1 MKLNEY
7 LTENG
12 VKLMI
17 KGSGENYPP
26 RQTNDLGMY
35 DYAEGLENVI
45 GKMAWICDY
54 RANADPTKKPIRN
67 IKPTPVVV
75 TDAKETSKTIYY
87 SPVYFRPVN
96 RGKISSTVIAP
107 LDNTGYRCCS
117 GTSVNIFYTKEKCV
131 KCYREQVRQ
140 ANEIYEKEKAR
151 IIKEFD
157 ARMQILNDS
166 LTPFNDV
173 PQSDY
178 TVVAKMDVTNDSLG
192 YNEKN
197 RHFYLETT
205 RTMIPTRYTIEMLKM
220 QALIG
225 LVDELRANTTWQKG
239 VPFRIL
245 IRTYAALDAMLS
257 STEFTQ
263 EVNTLHD
270 AGVNLDYH
278 APAGANDESAPL
290 AGKTFVITGTLPSM
304 SRDEAKT
311 YIEAHGGKVSGSV
324 SKKTSYLVAG
334 EAAGSKLDKANS
346 LGVPVLSED
355 DLKAMCQ

>member
-7 LTENG
+7 LAKNA

-17 KGSGENYPP
+17 KGSGEKNPT

-35 DYAEGLENVI
+35 DYVENLESVL
-45 GKMAWICDY
+45 GKMVWICDY

-75 TDAKETSKTIYY
+75 TDAKETSKAIYY

-117 GTSVNIFYTKEKCV
+117 GTSVNIFYTKEECV

-205 RTMIPTRYTIEMLKM
+205 RTMIPTHYTIEMLKM

-239 VPFRIL
+239 IPFRIL
-245 IRTYAALDAMLS
+245 IRTTVFVDGIEDVSQAT
-257 STEFTQ
+257 TESQTI
-263 EVNTLHD
+263 TL
-270 AGVNLDYH
+270 
-278 APAGANDESAPL
+278 
-290 AGKTFVITGTLPSM
+290 
-304 SRDEAKT
+304 
-311 YIEAHGGKVSGSV
+311 
-324 SKKTSYLVAG
+324 
-334 EAAGSKLDKANS
+334 
-346 LGVPVLSED
+346 
-355 DLKAMCQ
+355 

>member
-140 ANEIYEKEKAR
+140 ANEIYEKEKGSHHQRVRRSHA
-151 IIKEFD
+151 
-157 ARMQILNDS
+157 DS
-166 LTPFNDV
+166 
-173 PQSDY
+173 Q
-178 TVVAKMDVTNDSLG
+178 
-192 YNEKN
+192 
-197 RHFYLETT
+197 
-205 RTMIPTRYTIEMLKM
+205 
-220 QALIG
+220 
-225 LVDELRANTTWQKG
+225 
-239 VPFRIL
+239 
-245 IRTYAALDAMLS
+245 
-257 STEFTQ
+257 
-263 EVNTLHD
+263 
-270 AGVNLDYH
+270 
-278 APAGANDESAPL
+278 
-290 AGKTFVITGTLPSM
+290 
-304 SRDEAKT
+304 
-311 YIEAHGGKVSGSV
+311 
-324 SKKTSYLVAG
+324 
-334 EAAGSKLDKANS
+334 
-346 LGVPVLSED
+346 
-355 DLKAMCQ
+355 

>member
-178 TVVAKMDVTNDSLG
+178 TVTVKADATNNDLTYSAKDRG
-192 YNEKN
+192 YRYEVSKSMTPEK
-197 RHFYLETT
+197 YA
-205 RTMIPTRYTIEMLKM
+205 IEKFKSCVLRDL
-220 QALIG
+220 A
-225 LVDELRANTTWQKG
+225 DELRANTQWKRG
-239 VPFRIL
+239 
-245 IRTYAALDAMLS
+245 
-257 STEFTQ
+257 
-263 EVNTLHD
+263 
-270 AGVNLDYH
+270 
-278 APAGANDESAPL
+278 APISL
-290 AGKTFVITGTLPSM
+290 TFVMDIYVDGMRDITQTEMMPLTL
-304 SRDEAKT
+304 T
-311 YIEAHGGKVSGSV
+311 
-324 SKKTSYLVAG
+324 L
-334 EAAGSKLDKANS
+334 
-346 LGVPVLSED
+346 
-355 DLKAMCQ
+355 

>member
-7 LTENG
+7 LAKNA

-54 RANADPTKKPIRN
+54 RANADLTKKPIRN

-117 GTSVNIFYTKEKCV
+117 GTSVNIFYTKEECV

-140 ANEIYEKEKAR
+140 ADEIYEKEKAR

-157 ARMQILNDS
+157 ALACRFSMILS
-166 LTPFNDV
+166 
-173 PQSDY
+173 
-178 TVVAKMDVTNDSLG
+178 
-192 YNEKN
+192 
-197 RHFYLETT
+197 R
-205 RTMIPTRYTIEMLKM
+205 R
-220 QALIG
+220 
-225 LVDELRANTTWQKG
+225 
-239 VPFRIL
+239 
-245 IRTYAALDAMLS
+245 
-257 STEFTQ
+257 ST
-263 EVNTLHD
+263 
-270 AGVNLDYH
+270 
-278 APAGANDESAPL
+278 
-290 AGKTFVITGTLPSM
+290 M
-304 SRDEAKT
+304 SRRATTPLLQKWMLRT
-311 YIEAHGGKVSGSV
+311 I
-324 SKKTSYLVAG
+324 
-334 EAAGSKLDKANS
+334 
-346 LGVPVLSED
+346 LSDTMRKIGIFISRRPEP
-355 DLKAMCQ
+355 

>member
-140 ANEIYEKEKAR
+140 ADEIYEKEKAR

-157 ARMQILNDS
+157 ARMQIKQNEDEIAEYVNSLFLAQKDVIREQLLESLAAMLN
-166 LTPFNDV
+166 P
-173 PQSDY
+173 
-178 TVVAKMDVTNDSLG
+178 
-192 YNEKN
+192 
-197 RHFYLETT
+197 
-205 RTMIPTRYTIEMLKM
+205 IPTHYE
-220 QALIG
+220 
-225 LVDELRANTTWQKG
+225 
-239 VPFRIL
+239 
-245 IRTYAALDAMLS
+245 
-257 STEFTQ
+257 
-263 EVNTLHD
+263 
-270 AGVNLDYH
+270 
-278 APAGANDESAPL
+278 
-290 AGKTFVITGTLPSM
+290 
-304 SRDEAKT
+304 
-311 YIEAHGGKVSGSV
+311 
-324 SKKTSYLVAG
+324 
-334 EAAGSKLDKANS
+334 
-346 LGVPVLSED
+346 
-355 DLKAMCQ
+355 

>member
-1 MKLNEY
+1 MKLDEY
-7 LTENG
+7 LIRNG
-12 VKLMI
+12 VKLFI
-17 KGSGENYPP
+17 NPLTSKGKP
-26 RQTNDLGMY
+26 RQTNSPGAFDCAENLDNILGKH
-35 DYAEGLENVI
+35 V
-45 GKMAWICDY
+45 WICDY

-245 IRTYAALDAMLS
+245 IRTTVFVDGIEDVSQAT
-257 STEFTQ
+257 TESQTI
-263 EVNTLHD
+263 TL
-270 AGVNLDYH
+270 
-278 APAGANDESAPL
+278 
-290 AGKTFVITGTLPSM
+290 
-304 SRDEAKT
+304 
-311 YIEAHGGKVSGSV
+311 
-324 SKKTSYLVAG
+324 
-334 EAAGSKLDKANS
+334 
-346 LGVPVLSED
+346 
-355 DLKAMCQ
+355 